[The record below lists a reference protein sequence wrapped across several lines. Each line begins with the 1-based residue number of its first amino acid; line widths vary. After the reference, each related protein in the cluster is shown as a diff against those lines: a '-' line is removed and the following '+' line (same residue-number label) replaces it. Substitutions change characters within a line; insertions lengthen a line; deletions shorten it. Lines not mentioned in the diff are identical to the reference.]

1 MTCPRPPRLR
11 ALVMMLGATV
21 LLAACSGKTLV
32 KSDLDIKD
40 APDWVNKGTA
50 PLEDRGG
57 RLIHGVGM
65 APAMGDQSL
74 QISTADDR
82 ARAEVARVLSTYMD
96 VASSDFA
103 SATNNADNEQA
114 IARQIKSTTKVV
126 LSGARIIAH
135 WRDKPTGNIYAL
147 AELDMKQVQDT
158 LKTVEGLNED
168 MRIYLE
174 QHGDNIFDSMRKA
187 K

>member
-1 MTCPRPPRLR
+1 MNAPHKSGLLSIVS
-11 ALVMMLGATV
+11 ALCAAV
-21 LLAACSGKTLV
+21 LLAGCSGKTMV
-32 KSDLDIKD
+32 KSDLGISG

-50 PLEDRGG
+50 TLNDHGG

-65 APAMGDQSL
+65 APAMGDQAL

-82 ARAEVARVLSTYMD
+82 ARAEVARVLSSYMD
-96 VASSDFA
+96 VASSDYA

-158 LKTVEGLNED
+158 LKTV
-168 MRIYLE
+168 
-174 QHGDNIFDSMRKA
+174 
-187 K
+187 